1 MGHDSVIPLLKKIFN
16 IGLEQSE
23 EGTKVIAHI

>member
-1 MGHDSVIPLLKKIFN
+1 MGHNSVIPLLKKIFN
-16 IGLEQSE
+16 IGLERSE